1 VYGDSVAGSVGSF
14 TAADLGLDAN
24 TSSSSA
30 AESDRGLTLSDPVL
44 GNLVLDDN
52 RLRYSVLEGR
62 FAVCRLAPDAAIPEW
77 ASGVH
82 FLSITR
88 TANELSI
95 VCEQEFVPAAIHAE
109 SDWACL
115 QLQGPF
121 PFEMTGV
128 LAAIL
133 NPLAAAEVGIFAV
146 STFDT
151 DYVLVK
157 ADRLQAAKDA
167 LHNAGHERTG

>member
-1 VYGDSVAGSVGSF
+1 MGGQ
-14 TAADLGLDAN
+14 L
-24 TSSSSA
+24 
-30 AESDRGLTLSDPVL
+30 P
-44 GNLVLDDN
+44 GNH

-77 ASGVH
+77 AGGPH

-88 TANELSI
+88 SVNELSI
-95 VCEQEFVPAAIHAE
+95 VCDQESVPAVIHAE
-109 SDWACL
+109 RDWACL

-151 DYVLVK
+151 DYILVK
-157 ADRLQAAKDA
+157 GDRLEAANAA
-167 LHNAGHERTG
+167 LQNAGHERIG